1 MDSGEVFRM
10 ESVTK
15 SYGGIRALDNIS
27 VTFGEG
33 LTAIIGDNGAGKST
47 FMKIL
52 SGVTIPDHG
61 TFLLHG
67 HPIHITSPVEAR
79 KLGIESLYQDLALAD
94 TLNVYAN
101 MFLGRE
107 LVKRIVG
114 LPFLDERHMAQ
125 LASETLDQVRI
136 NIPSVHTMVRNL
148 SGGQRQAVAL
158 ARAIHFKASV
168 LLLDEPTAALGP
180 KETDS
185 FNRIIMNLVDEGKT
199 VIMVTHNI
207 PQMMEMAS
215 RVVVMRAGTIVAE
228 MSPKD
233 TTQEEIMA
241 FMVGSYKTVKSP
253 QNFQKGGD

>member
-1 MDSGEVFRM
+1 MEGQSIFRVKD
-10 ESVTK
+10 VTK
-15 SYGGIRALDNIS
+15 SYGGIHALNHIS
-27 VTFGEG
+27 AEFGEG

-52 SGVTIPDHG
+52 SGVTLPDSG
-61 TFLLHG
+61 EFFLKDQTV
-67 HPIHITSPVEAR
+67 HITSPVEAR
-79 KLGIESLYQDLALAD
+79 RLGIESLYQDLALAD

-107 LVKRIVG
+107 LVRRVAGIP
-114 LPFLDERHMAQ
+114 LLDDRRMAH
-125 LASETLDQVRI
+125 LAAATLEQVRI

-158 ARAIHFKASV
+158 ARAIHFNAAV

-185 FNRIIMNLVDEGKT
+185 FNRIIMGFVEEGKT

-207 PQMMEMAS
+207 PQMMDMAN
-215 RVVVMRAGTIVAE
+215 RFIIMRAGNIVAE
-228 MSPKD
+228 VCPQD
-233 TTQEEIMA
+233 VTQEDVMA
-241 FMVGSYKTVKSP
+241 FMVGSRTVISH
-253 QNFQKGGD
+253 

>member
-1 MDSGEVFRM
+1 MDNGAVLRIEDVN
-10 ESVTK
+10 K
-15 SYGGIRALDNIS
+15 SYAGIRALQNVS
-27 VTFGEG
+27 ARFGPG

-52 SGVTIPDHG
+52 SGVTLPDTG
-61 TFLLHG
+61 SLFLNDHL
-67 HPIHITSPVEAR
+67 IHIASPFAAR

-107 LVKRIVG
+107 LVRRVLGI
-114 LPFLDERHMAQ
+114 PFLDERQMAR
-125 LASETLDQVRI
+125 LATETLDQVRI
-136 NIPSVHTMVRNL
+136 NIPSVHTMVRSL

-185 FNRIIMNLVDEGKT
+185 FNQIIMAVVREGKT

-207 PQMMEMAS
+207 PQMMEMAD
-215 RVVVMRAGTIVAE
+215 RVIIMRAGQIVAQTD
-228 MSPKD
+228 PKD
-233 TTQEEIMA
+233 TSQEEIMA
-241 FMVGSYKTVKSP
+241 FMVGSRRAV
-253 QNFQKGGD
+253 

>member
-1 MDSGEVFRM
+1 MDGSEVFRM

-15 SYGGIRALDNIS
+15 SYGGIRALNSIS
-27 VTFGEG
+27 VAFGEG

-52 SGVTIPDHG
+52 SGVTLPDQG

-67 HPIHITSPVEAR
+67 QPIHITSPVEAR

-107 LVKRIVG
+107 LVKRIGG
-114 LPFLDERHMAQ
+114 LPFLDERRMAQ
-125 LASETLDQVRI
+125 LARETLDQVRI
-136 NIPSVHTMVRNL
+136 NIPSVYTMVRNL

-215 RVVVMRAGTIVAE
+215 RVVVMRAGAVVVE

-241 FMVGSYKTVKSP
+241 FMVGSYKTVNSP
-253 QNFQKGGD
+253 QALQKGGN

>member
-1 MDSGEVFRM
+1 MQDEVLRMDNI
-10 ESVTK
+10 TK
-15 SYGGIRALDNIS
+15 SYGGIRALDAIS
-27 VTFGEG
+27 VTFREG

-52 SGVTIPDHG
+52 SGVTTPNQG
-61 TFLLHG
+61 SLFLHQQRVQ
-67 HPIHITSPVEAR
+67 ISSPVEAR
-79 KLGIESLYQDLALAD
+79 RLGIESLYQDLALAD

-107 LVKRIVG
+107 LVHRIG
-114 LPFLDERHMAQ
+114 GIPFLDERQMAR
-125 LASETLDQVRI
+125 LATQTLNQVRI

-158 ARAIHFKASV
+158 ARAIHFQAAV

-185 FNRIIMNLVDEGKT
+185 FNRIIMSLVEEGKT

-207 PQMMEMAS
+207 PQMMDMAH
-215 RVVVMRAGTIVAE
+215 RVVIMRAGTIVAE
-228 MSPKD
+228 MRPQD
-233 TTQEEIMA
+233 TSQEEIMA
-241 FMVGSYKTVKSP
+241 FMVGSRKAIA
-253 QNFQKGGD
+253 D

>member
-1 MDSGEVFRM
+1 M
-10 ESVTK
+10 EGNAIFQVENVTK
-15 SYGGIRALDNIS
+15 SYGGIHALNHVSAI
-27 VTFGEG
+27 FGEG

-52 SGVTIPDHG
+52 SGVTRPDG
-61 TFLLHG
+61 GKFFLKG
-67 HPIHITSPVEAR
+67 QPVHITSPVEAR
-79 KLGIESLYQDLALAD
+79 RLGIESLYQDLALAD

-107 LVKRIVG
+107 LVRRIAGVP
-114 LPFLDERHMAQ
+114 LLDERRMAR
-125 LASETLDQVRI
+125 LAAETLEQVRI

-158 ARAIHFKASV
+158 ARAIHFNASV

-185 FNRIIMNLVDEGKT
+185 FNRIIMGLVQGGKT

-207 PQMMEMAS
+207 PQMMDMAN
-215 RVVVMRAGTIVAE
+215 RFIIMRAGNIVAE
-228 MSPKD
+228 VRPQD
-233 TTQEEIMA
+233 VTQEDVMA
-241 FMVGSYKTVKSP
+241 FMVGSRTLIS
-253 QNFQKGGD
+253 D

>member
-1 MDSGEVFRM
+1 MSERKALQIEGI
-10 ESVTK
+10 SK
-15 SYGGIRALDNIS
+15 SYAGIRALDGIS
-27 VTFGEG
+27 AQFDRG
-33 LTAIIGDNGAGKST
+33 LTAVIGDNGAGKST

-52 SGVTIPDHG
+52 SGVTTPDTG
-61 TFLLHG
+61 SLMLNG
-67 HPIHITSPVEAR
+67 QPVHIASPVEAR
-79 KLGIESLYQDLALAD
+79 RLGIESLYQDLALAD

-107 LVKRIVG
+107 LTRRIAGFPV
-114 LPFLDERHMAQ
+114 LDERRMAR
-125 LASETLDQVRI
+125 LAAETLEQVRI
-136 NIPSVHTMVRNL
+136 NIPSVYTMVRNL

-185 FNRIIMNLVDEGKT
+185 FNQIIMGLVHEDKT

-207 PQMMEMAS
+207 PQMMEMADH
-215 RVVVMRAGTIVAE
+215 VIIMRAGKVVAE
-228 MSPKD
+228 TRPQD

-241 FMVGSYKTVKSP
+241 FMVGTRKQESP
-253 QNFQKGGD
+253 V